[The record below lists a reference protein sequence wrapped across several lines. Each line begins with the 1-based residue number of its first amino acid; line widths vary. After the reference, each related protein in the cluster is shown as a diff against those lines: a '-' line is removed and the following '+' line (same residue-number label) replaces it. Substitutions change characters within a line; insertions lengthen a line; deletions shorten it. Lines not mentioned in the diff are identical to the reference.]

1 MMLPR
6 RSSNDS
12 HPPIRWIV
20 GTTVGLLASASLPLS
35 TLWQSGYAQSFT
47 EEEIGNYAAAI
58 LAIEEIRTDAY
69 GNISDLLTIANEDV
83 TRHDLR
89 CVSADSL
96 TQMPRTVRSPVRRLL
111 VNYCNNAKDLIEES
125 GLTVQ
130 LFNAITAAHREDE
143 ALTEQIQLEIARQ
156 Q

>member
-12 HPPIRWIV
+12 HPRLRWIV

-58 LAIEEIRTDAY
+58 LAMEEIRTDAY
-69 GNISDLLTIANEDV
+69 GDISDLLTIANEDA

-89 CVSADSL
+89 CVSSGSL
-96 TQMPRTVRSPVRRLL
+96 TQMPRTVRSQVRRLL
-111 VNYCNNAKDLIEES
+111 VNYCNDAKDLVEES

-130 LFNAITAAHREDE
+130 LFNAITATHREDE

-156 Q
+156 R